1 MGQIYSRTKAVT
13 STMKSLALL
22 SRKIYLT
29 CTLFAAAL
37 LSLFAGT
44 STAIEAD
51 LSGSTGGILL
61 EIYSRLS
68 PIEIN
73 TIHSWEI
80 VLSDAEGPISGATL
94 EIVGGMPEH
103 NHGMPTQPQ
112 ITEELT
118 PGRYLLEGVR
128 FHMPGL
134 WRMTA
139 SISTTK
145 SQGRP
150 PSVVVIDFTL

>member
-1 MGQIYSRTKAVT
+1 
-13 STMKSLALL
+13 MKSPSLL
-22 SRKIYLT
+22 SRKIYVS
-29 CTLFAAAL
+29 CTLFVTAL
-37 LSLFAGT
+37 LSLFAGI
-44 STAIEAD
+44 SAAKEAD
-51 LSGSTGGILL
+51 LSGATGGISL
-61 EIYSRLS
+61 EVYSRLS

-80 VLSDAEGPISGATL
+80 VLSDANGPISGATL

-112 ITEELT
+112 ITEELA

-145 SQGRP
+145 TQGRP

>member
-1 MGQIYSRTKAVT
+1 
-13 STMKSLALL
+13 MKSPSLL
-22 SRKIYLT
+22 SSKIYAI
-29 CTLFAAAL
+29 CTLFVAAL
-37 LSLFAGT
+37 LSLFAGI
-44 STAIEAD
+44 SAAKEAD
-51 LSGSTGGILL
+51 LSGATGSISL
-61 EIYSRLS
+61 EVFSRLS

-80 VLSDAEGPISGATL
+80 VLSDGNGPMSGATL
-94 EIVGGMPEH
+94 EIVGGMLEH

-112 ITEELT
+112 ITEELA

-139 SISTTK
+139 SISTAET
-145 SQGRP
+145 QGRP